1 MIHGPALPV
10 SIWIKMKRKAA
21 STFRKERQWRSH
33 GTQPGSQKNTCE
45 SFKQSLI
52 KFEEHIAAPNLSQP
66 APDENLNDLLKQGF
80 SAIQEGNKKY
90 QPYNV
95 DIWNKVSFDIQP
107 TNPRTNWHYGHR
119 ALWVLDHSHWSHGVS
134 KKEYPILPR
143 WYYASWSVHWHSSLY
158 LQCRRKV

>member
-1 MIHGPALPV
+1 MNKFGSVIDRMD
-10 SIWIKMKRKAA
+10 MKLRSK
-21 STFRKERQWRSH
+21 SLSHFPTLRKERQWRSH

-95 DIWNKVSFDIQP
+95 DI
-107 TNPRTNWHYGHR
+107 
-119 ALWVLDHSHWSHGVS
+119 
-134 KKEYPILPR
+134 
-143 WYYASWSVHWHSSLY
+143 
-158 LQCRRKV
+158 